1 LDSNEFL
8 SKSRQARLLIVSGL
22 IFEVFW
28 PKDLLIFDYRGF
40 SYINPSMFHVAFVQ
54 DVDPIESDVMAI
66 DQNTV
71 A

>member
-1 LDSNEFL
+1 LPN
-8 SKSRQARLLIVSGL
+8 
-22 IFEVFW
+22 
-28 PKDLLIFDYRGF
+28 DLLIFDYGGF
-40 SYINPSMFHVAFVQ
+40 SYINPSMFYGAFAQ